1 MKFNKDTNK
10 LELDPIGYIVKSY
23 GLYLL
28 FECELIVPVSK
39 EQLDEIQAKLDYKLA
54 VANKGE
60 KRR

>member
-28 FECELIVPVSK
+28 FEGDHIVPVSK
-39 EQLDEIQAKLDYKLA
+39 DQLDEIQAKLNYKLE
-54 VANKGE
+54 VVDK
-60 KRR
+60 

>member
-28 FECELIVPVSK
+28 FEDDLVVPVSK
-39 EQLDEIQAKLDYKLA
+39 EQLDEIQAKLGYKLEI
-54 VANKGE
+54 VNK
-60 KRR
+60 